1 MQTRRRRLLANAAAL
16 ALTATLTACAGDG
29 EPTTARSDQAT
40 VSGEGSSSADPA
52 AHDDAETQF
61 AQMMVVHHQGAVE
74 MAQRAAQKAST
85 DAMSNLPA
93 RL

>member
-1 MQTRRRRLLANAAAL
+1 
-16 ALTATLTACAGDG
+16 
-29 EPTTARSDQAT
+29 
-40 VSGEGSSSADPA
+40 
-52 AHDDAETQF
+52 
-61 AQMMVVHHQGAVE
+61 MMVVHHQGAVE